1 MKLNIEILLKGRA
14 CPRPRRSRGGGVFM
28 PKPYKDWKKQVV
40 ELLQNATDV
49 RDIELCEVKM
59 LFLFAKP
66 KRLKKTLGRVPR
78 GTKPDTDNLAK
89 GLLDALQDSGIIK
102 DDKLVY
108 KMTACKMWKSEE
120 ESECMQIIISTS

>member
-1 MKLNIEILLKGRA
+1 MKLILDIPLKGRA
-14 CPRPRRSRGGGVFM
+14 CPRPRRSRNGGVFM
-28 PKPYKDWKKQVV
+28 PKTYRAWKKEAV
-40 ELLQNATDV
+40 ELLQNATDA
-49 RDIELCEVKM
+49 RDIELCEVDM
-59 LFLFAKP
+59 LFLFTKP

-89 GLLDALQDSGIIK
+89 GMLDSLQDSGIIK

-120 ESECMQIIISTS
+120 ESESIKIIIST